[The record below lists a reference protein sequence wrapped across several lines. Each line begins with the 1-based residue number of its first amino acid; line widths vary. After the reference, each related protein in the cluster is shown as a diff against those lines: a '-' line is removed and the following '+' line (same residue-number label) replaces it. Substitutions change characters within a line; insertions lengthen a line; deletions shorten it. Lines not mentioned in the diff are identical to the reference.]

1 MARKDVTDRMVVDA
15 YNWGREL
22 GIRPLAFLKQTTGEP
37 EKVCWRAME
46 RACDKGFIE
55 YGVSLDC
62 GWITEKGME
71 LTKQEKP
78 INVDARN
85 AEAETFV
92 RGNSHP
98 WV

>member
-46 RACDKGFIE
+46 RAYDHGLIE
-55 YGVSLDC
+55 CGVSLDS

-71 LTKQEKP
+71 LIKREKP
-78 INVDARN
+78 NANARN
-85 AEAETFV
+85 TETETVV
-92 RGNSHP
+92 RGSANP
-98 WV
+98 WL